1 MAGDNAVVVAGVAT
15 VGIVVAAV
23 GIAAAAAASLASMLR
38 AAAAV
43 VAVEAAADIVVEQS
57 GVGHAVA
64 AHTADNTAAAAA
76 AAAAA
81 ARTADSLQQPLPA
94 ASDVCGVCECLH
106 VYNVSEWCAYWR
118 QAQAEDVECTSHYR
132 FKGQG

>member
-1 MAGDNAVVVAGVAT
+1 VAGDNAVVVAGVAT

-76 AAAAA
+76 AAAA
-81 ARTADSLQQPLPA
+81 RTADSLQQPLPA